1 MSDKKENKI
10 DAVIDT
16 VLESERLKQGANKAK
31 KALFSIFKGL
41 TFITPFIVALLC
53 IDDPGDTVFY
63 IVAGALW
70 MLAFGI
76 PMYLLRE
83 KS

>member
-16 VLESERLKQGANKAK
+16 VLESKRLKQGAIKTK
-31 KALFSIFKGL
+31 KILFSIFKGL
-41 TFITPFIVALLC
+41 TFITPFLTA
-53 IDDPGDTVFY
+53 FY
-63 IVAGALW
+63 SIQQSYDAGIYIGAGVLW

-76 PMYLLRE
+76 LMYLLRPQ
-83 KS
+83 S

>member
-31 KALFSIFKGL
+31 KALFLK
-41 TFITPFIVALLC
+41 
-53 IDDPGDTVFY
+53 D
-63 IVAGALW
+63 
-70 MLAFGI
+70 
-76 PMYLLRE
+76 
-83 KS
+83 

>member
-31 KALFSIFKGL
+31 KTLFSIFKGL
-41 TFITPFIVALLC
+41 IFIIPFIVAFYC
-53 IDDPGDTVFY
+53 INLPSDTVIY
-63 IVAGALW
+63 IGAGALW

-76 PMYLLRE
+76 PMYLLRP